1 MFFLKNGTSTQ
12 VSERLGDTYCKVL
25 GKKKLPEIRNT
36 RFLVF
41 VCPSL
46 SRNKIKCQELDQ
58 FPPVTA
64 SVGRPFLVR
73 SDTRTVLN

>member
-1 MFFLKNGTSTQ
+1 MVPVLRCQKDWGILFIKFLA
-12 VSERLGDTYCKVL
+12 
-25 GKKKLPEIRNT
+25 KKLPEIRNT

-58 FPPVTA
+58 FPTLMQVLGA
-64 SVGRPFLVR
+64 FLSQV
-73 SDTRTVLN
+73 